1 MNLRR
6 AVFTATTLLTV
17 ALSCQNPAAAQ
28 ENISDDSLK
37 YQLTVYGWFPSI
49 GGTSAFPTS
58 SGSSF
63 NASADSII
71 DSLQFALM
79 GTFGIKKGAWGLWT
93 DLMWSNLDGSKDAT
107 RDFTVG
113 PDAHPGTANANLS
126 LNIKTTI
133 WTLAGTYELGKSRDY
148 TADFLFGARLLDV
161 KQTLDWTLNG
171 DISGVGGAGHR
182 GSSEIN
188 SSIWDGIIGVK
199 GVVYLG
205 DERKWFIPYYA
216 DIGTGQS
223 DLTWQVDSG
232 IGYQYDWGALTATW
246 RYLDYNMKS
255 GEAIQS
261 MNFNGPMLGA
271 TFQW

>member
-1 MNLRR
+1 MSHRT
-6 AVFTATTLLTV
+6 TATALV
-17 ALSCQNPAAAQ
+17 ALSLIALAPVSAQ
-28 ENISDDSLK
+28 AESSDDALK

-49 GGTSAFPTS
+49 GGTTAFPN
-58 SGSSF
+58 GSAPSF
-63 NASADSII
+63 NVSDGDVVDA
-71 DSLQFALM
+71 LQFALM
-79 GTFGIKKGAWGLWT
+79 GTFAVKKGAWGLWT
-93 DLMWSNLDGSKDAT
+93 DLMWSNLDGSKDST

-113 PDAHPGTANANLS
+113 PDAHPASATANLS
-126 LNIKTTI
+126 LDVKTTI

-148 TADFLFGARLLDV
+148 TSDFLFGARLLDV

-171 DISGVGGAGHR
+171 DIGGVGGAGR
-182 GSSEIN
+182 SGSAEVNTSL
-188 SSIWDGIIGVK
+188 WDAVVGVK
-199 GVVYLG
+199 GAIYLG

-223 DLTWQVDSG
+223 DLTWQVNAG
-232 IGYQYDWGALTATW
+232 VGYQFDWGALEATW

-261 MNFNGPMLGA
+261 LNFNGPLVGA